1 MGESPSIAKVGALL
15 VLSSVVLGVLLNRK
29 RGESRDGGLQCEA
42 EAQVA
47 RLSEGTTIALE
58 ETDFFCNQVAGH
70 TNEKMLTYRGLV
82 LKPII
87 KPLYFFREL
96 ALYTKLNDAG
106 SHWTQSLKPFTA
118 EFFGLYIAKRATV
131 VTNEDDNNSKKDRNS
146 LETFLERNLVYL
158 GLEDLSRSFVKPCIM
173 DIKMGTQTYEPNANE
188 AKKRKEVIKCP
199 YQSETGFRLVGLK
212 AYDVRCD
219 KYGWLSKHFGR
230 RIEPS
235 MAFAALALCFFD
247 GVCIRR
253 DVVTVAIQ
261 KLERIHLW
269 FKSQNSVH
277 FYCSSI
283 LIAYD
288 GFLGESYSR
297 KHFRGEDGH
306 HFLKS
311 LPGHFPPTHEKADL
325 GGEEQESGVAKNDV
339 NDFVEDPMKRC
350 STTKKSNDGGSGME
364 ELHDHVHVKMIDFA
378 HALENPGLGLDT
390 GYLKGIQNL
399 ISKLH
404 QILLMDDLDISQLI
418 LTIE

>member
-1 MGESPSIAKVGALL
+1 MGFAKVGAIL
-15 VLSSVVLGVLLNRK
+15 VLSSVVLGTVLVRK
-29 RGESRDGGLQCEA
+29 RRASKDDGKKDEA
-42 EAQVA
+42 EEQLQK
-47 RLSEGTTIALE
+47 LSAGTLITLE
-58 ETDFFCNQVAGH
+58 ETEAFFNQVAGH
-70 TNEKMLTYRGLV
+70 TNEKMLRYHGLV

-96 ALYTKLNDAG
+96 ALYDKLKDAG

-118 EFFGLYIAKRATV
+118 EFSGLYIAKRAATV
-131 VTNEDDNNSKKDRNS
+131 VKEDNNSNPLD
-146 LETFLERNLVYL
+146 TFLSTHSVYL
-158 GLEDLSRSFVKPCIM
+158 GLEDLSRNFVKPCIM
-173 DIKMGTQTYEPNANE
+173 DIKMGTQTYEPNAND

-199 YQSETGFRLVGLK
+199 YQCTTGFRLVGLK

-219 KYGWLSKHFGR
+219 KHGWLSKHFGR

-247 GVCIRR
+247 GVRIRR

-283 LIAYD
+283 LITYD
-288 GFLGESYSR
+288 GFVGDSYSR
-297 KHFRGEDGH
+297 KHFCSEDVQ
-306 HFLKS
+306 HFLKT
-311 LPGHFPPTHEKADL
+311 LPRHFPPTHEKIDL
-325 GGEEQESGVAKNDV
+325 EDGELESRVAKNDV
-339 NDFVEDPMKRC
+339 NDFVDESIKTSATMKSSSGEEEYR
-350 STTKKSNDGGSGME
+350 GME
-364 ELHDHVHVKMIDFA
+364 DLHDRVHVKMIDFA

-404 QILLMDDLDISQLI
+404 QILLMDDLDIKQLI
-418 LTIE
+418 I

>member
-1 MGESPSIAKVGALL
+1 M
-15 VLSSVVLGVLLNRK
+15 LSSVVLGALLNRK
-29 RGESRDGGLQCEA
+29 KRRASSNGLRGVTD
-42 EAQVA
+42 AQVE
-47 RLSEGTTIALE
+47 RLSEGTMIALE
-58 ETDFFCNQVAGH
+58 ETDAFCNQVAGH

-96 ALYTKLNDAG
+96 ALYNKMKDAG

-118 EFFGLYIAKRATV
+118 EFSGLYIAKRAIV
-131 VTNEDDNNSKKDRNS
+131 VTSKNNSDDDKKERSS
-146 LETFLERNLVYL
+146 LETFLESHLVYL
-158 GLEDLSRSFVKPCIM
+158 GMEDLSRSFVKPCVM

-219 KYGWLSKHFGR
+219 KHGWLSKHFGR

-288 GFLGESYSR
+288 GFVGDSYSR
-297 KHFRGEDGH
+297 KHFRGEDGQ

-311 LPGHFPPTHEKADL
+311 LPSHFPPTHEKIDL

-339 NDFVEDPMKRC
+339 NDFVGDSTKRSSTMKE
-350 STTKKSNDGGSGME
+350 SSSGSSSME
-364 ELHDHVHVKMIDFA
+364 ELHDRVHVKMIDFA
-378 HALENPGLGLDT
+378 HALVNPGLGLDT

-418 LTIE
+418 ITGK